1 MELTATEIWEKY
13 RRGVD
18 WHHKNSI
25 YTKADKC
32 HRFYEGD
39 QWSDS
44 NGSLGDDLARYN
56 FIKPTVDYKTAMIAQ
71 NSMVI
76 NYSPNSADE
85 TEMQACNLLN
95 GYAAKKWDRLK
106 MDTKLWEVVKEGAI
120 TGDSFIYFYDDALS
134 SQMLETDNVYL
145 GDEQQQ
151 DIQKQPYIIVQERR
165 LVSDVREEARQNGMS
180 EEDIEQIQQDTDEND
195 LNAWQN
201 EVKGD
206 GNEKCTTLLYITR
219 GNGNVMFCRST
230 QAVMFQQP
238 QVIKGMS
245 RYPIAKF
252 TWLKKHGSSRGVGEV
267 WWLIPNQVEVN
278 KTLYRR
284 TESVKA
290 TAFPKPVYVEGQIEN
305 PDGISTV
312 GTPVRVKYG
321 SVNKVQEVFTYLQPA
336 AISGDAKALQEEMM
350 QTTRDLANAGDNAMG
365 NINPEQA
372 SGAAIA
378 AVKDAQAVP
387 LNEQKSAAKQFVED
401 IALIWLDM
409 LTAYG
414 VNGIDTED
422 GTITGEMLEGL
433 EPEIRIDVSDGN
445 PYSRYARQQALDNAL
460 AAGYISFEEYVNALD
475 EDANAP
481 KAKFSE
487 ILKAREAQQE
497 MQMEMP
503 VSQAEMPVETP
514 EAFTG
519 ELPMEATYEAL

>member
-1 MELTATEIWEKY
+1 
-13 RRGVD
+13 
-18 WHHKNSI
+18 
-25 YTKADKC
+25 
-32 HRFYEGD
+32 
-39 QWSDS
+39 
-44 NGSLGDDLARYN
+44 
-56 FIKPTVDYKTAMIAQ
+56 
-71 NSMVI
+71 
-76 NYSPNSADE
+76 
-85 TEMQACNLLN
+85 
-95 GYAAKKWDRLK
+95 
-106 MDTKLWEVVKEGAI
+106 
-120 TGDSFIYFYDDALS
+120 
-134 SQMLETDNVYL
+134 
-145 GDEQQQ
+145 
-151 DIQKQPYIIVQERR
+151 
-165 LVSDVREEARQNGMS
+165 
-180 EEDIEQIQQDTDEND
+180 
-195 LNAWQN
+195 
-201 EVKGD
+201 
-206 GNEKCTTLLYITR
+206 
-219 GNGNVMFCRST
+219 MFCRST
-230 QAVMFQQP
+230 QTVMFQQP
-238 QVIKGMS
+238 QVIEGMS

-321 SVNKVQEVFTYLQPA
+321 SVNKVEEGFTYLQPA

-433 EPEIRIDVSDGN
+433 EPEIRVDVSDGN

-460 AAGYISFEEYVNALD
+460 AAGYISFAEYVDALD

-481 KAKFSE
+481 KAKFAE
-487 ILKAREAQQE
+487 ILKARAAQQ
-497 MQMEMP
+497 MP
-503 VSQAEMPVETP
+503 AEMPAETQ
-514 EAFTG
+514 EAV
-519 ELPMEATYEAL
+519 ELPMEETYAAL

>member
-1 MELTATEIWEKY
+1 MSELTATAIWEKY
-13 RRGVD
+13 QRGVD
-18 WHHKNSI
+18 WHHKNSL

-120 TGDSFIYFYDDALS
+120 TGDSFLYFYDDALS

-151 DIQKQPYIIVQERR
+151 DIQKQPYIIVHERR
-165 LVSDVREEARQNGMS
+165 LVSDVREEARQNGLS
-180 EEDIEQIQQDTDEND
+180 EDDIEQIQPDSDEND
-195 LNAWQN
+195 LKEWQN

-206 GNEKCTTLLYITR
+206 GSEKCTTLLYITR
-219 GNGNVMFCRST
+219 ENGNVMFCRST
-230 QAVMFQQP
+230 QTVIFQQP
-238 QVIKGMS
+238 QTIVGMS
-245 RYPIAKF
+245 KYPIAKF

-414 VNGIDTED
+414 VNGIETEE
-422 GTITGEMLEGL
+422 GTITAEMLEGL

-460 AAGYISFEEYVNALD
+460 AAGFITFEEYVDALD

-481 KAKFSE
+481 KAKFAE
-487 ILKAREAQQE
+487 ILKAREAQQ
-497 MQMEMP
+497 MP
-503 VSQAEMPVETP
+503 AEMTMAEPEAMTAATP
-514 EAFTG
+514 EAITA
-519 ELPMEATYEAL
+519 PMEAMYEAL